1 MKQLKN
7 VIKFETLTYFQSKG
21 YLWGTIILS
30 AVLFIGLF
38 LPNIID
44 FPFLNSSTEGTE
56 STESTDTND
65 SSYEWGI
72 YDKGG
77 ILENTLSLEEAFPT
91 ANITLF
97 QSEAEVKSAVKDTT
111 VEHGFILNSITDYTF
126 LVNNTSMYDTTQYIF
141 ESYFSSL
148 YQYNTFTE
156 ANMDYAQ
163 IITVMNTPIT
173 STEEIL
179 GSDGQGSYWYV
190 YLLIMIIYI
199 MPVFYGQMVATA
211 VTTEKSSRT
220 IEILITSTSS
230 NSLIFG
236 KVIASTI
243 ATVFQLGL
251 IIGSALISY
260 NMNREAWGGML
271 DMFLDIPTDALVVF
285 AFFGLFGYLLIAFI
299 YAALGSLVSKT
310 EDIGKSVMP
319 ITMVLMVS
327 FFAAMIGLNMADS
340 TFVVVGSYIPFFSN
354 YLMLVRVAMG
364 TVQIWEIIISMLI
377 LLVTNV
383 VTGLLVAKVYRM
395 GTLMIGNPI
404 KLSSAFKMIR
414 QNND

>member
-1 MKQLKN
+1 MKQLIN
-7 VIKFETLTYFQSKG
+7 VIKFETATYFQSKG
-21 YLWGTIILS
+21 YFMGTIILS
-30 AVLFIGLF
+30 ALLFFGLF

-44 FPFLNSSTEGTE
+44 LPFLNTGSESTVNTDETE
-56 STESTDTND
+56 SR
-65 SSYEWGI
+65 YEWGI

-77 ILENTLSLEEAFPT
+77 VLENTLSLEDAFPI
-91 ANITLF
+91 ANVTLF
-97 QSEAEVKSAVKDTT
+97 QTEEELKAAVKGTT
-111 VEHGFILNSITDYTF
+111 VEYGFILNSPTDYTY
-126 LVNNTSMYDTTQYIF
+126 LVNNTGLYDNAQYTF
-141 ESYFSSL
+141 EAYYASI
-148 YQYNTFTE
+148 YQYNTFTD
-156 ANMDYAQ
+156 ADMDYAK
-163 IITVMNTPIT
+163 IVTVMGTPIS

-179 GSDGQGSYWYV
+179 GTDGQGSYWYV

-220 IEILITSTSS
+220 IEVLITSTSS

-243 ATVFQLGL
+243 ATLFQLGL
-251 IIGSALISY
+251 ILGSALVSY
-260 NMNREAWGGML
+260 SINRDAWGGML
-271 DMFLDIPTDALVVF
+271 DIILDIPTNALVVF
-285 AFFGLFGYLLIAFI
+285 AFFGIFGYLLTAFI

-319 ITMVLMVS
+319 ITMILMIS
-327 FFAAMIGLNMADS
+327 FFAAMMGLNMADS

-377 LLVTNV
+377 LLGTNI
-383 VTGLLVAKVYRM
+383 VTGLLVAKIYRM

-404 KLSSAFKMIR
+404 KLSSAFKMLK